1 MLRAINPSAKLKT
14 IGIRPGEKLH
24 EQMIGNEDSP
34 FTYDYGDYFKILPSG
49 HNWYRDEKNSEWYEC
64 KCCSFTYNSNTND
77 QWMTVE
83 SLREWI
89 DANSSEIGF
98 L

>member
-1 MLRAINPSAKLKT
+1 MQNSKLLVS
-14 IGIRPGEKLH
+14 GSEKLH
-24 EQMIGNEDSP
+24 EQMIGSRP
-34 FTYDYGDYFKILPSG
+34 SFTYDYGDYFEILPSIY
-49 HNWYRDEKNSEWYEC
+49 NWYRDEKRIQNGMSV
-64 KCCSFTYNSNTND
+64 SAGFTYNSNTND